1 MFDELPT
8 FYTITGGL
16 FIIAAG
22 LLIPIIFLPIKTKP
36 IRYYFKDN

>member
-8 FYTITGGL
+8 FYTIVGGL

-22 LLIPIIFLPIKTKP
+22 LLITYSNYFPTNKNKT
-36 IRYYFKDN
+36 YSLLF